1 MPEVNF
7 NDERGQQNN
16 QSRPKEETEGIT
28 GWLQDTFDIS
38 REMARKGMITVGVIA
53 FVVSLYFWVQLLL

>member
-7 NDERGQQNN
+7 DDEKGQQNN
-16 QSRPKEETEGIT
+16 QSRPNEETEGIT
-28 GWLQDTFDIS
+28 GWLQDTFDVS
-38 REMARKGMITVGVIA
+38 REMARKGMVTVGVIA

>member
-7 NDERGQQNN
+7 DDDNQQNN
-16 QSRPKEETEGIT
+16 YQKPDSDREGIT

-53 FVVSLYFWVQLLL
+53 FVVSLYFWVQVLL

>member
-1 MPEVNF
+1 MPQVNF
-7 NDERGQQNN
+7 DDEKGQQNN
-16 QSRPKEETEGIT
+16 RSRSSEETEGIT
-28 GWLQDTFDIS
+28 GWLQDTFNIS

>member
-7 NDERGQQNN
+7 DDDNQQNN
-16 QSRPKEETEGIT
+16 YQKPDSDREGIT

-38 REMARKGMITVGVIA
+38 RSFARNILLTIGVVALLI
-53 FVVSLYFWVQLLL
+53 SLYFWAQLLL